1 MRAGQILDDG
11 GGAIGRVIVDHHH
24 MQAVVRIVLREQRTK
39 ARADI
44 GFLVAR
50 RNDHAD
56 VGRAVSRRQHGAV
69 EPGEKPALLDG
80 PRDQPRHDREP

>member
-1 MRAGQILDDG
+1 MK
-11 GGAIGRVIVDHHH
+11 
-24 MQAVVRIVLREQRTK
+24 AVVRIFLREQRTK

-56 VGRAVSRRQHGAV
+56 VGRAIEGRQRGAV

-80 PRDQPRHDREP
+80 LRDQPRYDRKP